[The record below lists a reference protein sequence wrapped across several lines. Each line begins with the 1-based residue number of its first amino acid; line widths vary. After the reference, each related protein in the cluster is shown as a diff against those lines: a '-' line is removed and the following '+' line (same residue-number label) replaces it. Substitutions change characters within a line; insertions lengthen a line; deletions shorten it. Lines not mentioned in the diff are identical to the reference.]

1 MQEVPEPRIP
11 ASLPILSVLENEHPC
26 SYLPNRT
33 ANMPLF
39 VPQRHVTNEEFDHM
53 LEHGMRRSGNFAYY
67 TACQGC
73 EACEPV
79 RVDVTKFR
87 WTDSMRRVL
96 NRGDRLLRTEVGSPD
111 FSEERLE
118 LFNRHRMQRGLE
130 QGDGEYAPY
139 DYQGFLVSTCC
150 ESTYELRFSLD
161 GVLVGLSVIDLGATG
176 ISAVYTY
183 FDKQNYGIRQGG
195 KRQHDLELQA
205 TYNKIIRIEVKT
217 ICRTVRCEPSFEV
230 NLAARQVKTQYPD
243 VYVFCSA
250 Y

>member
-183 FDKQNYGIRQGG
+183 FEPDQSKLSLGTYSVLKQIQLARTMDLKWVYLGLYVRENSHLNYKSRFLPQERYIRG
-195 KRQHDLELQA
+195 EW
-205 TYNKIIRIEVKT
+205 IEFLS
-217 ICRTVRCEPSFEV
+217 P
-230 NLAARQVKTQYPD
+230 
-243 VYVFCSA
+243 
-250 Y
+250 